1 LSRLTPQANHRLP
14 QHNHRGVNVKIY
26 IVSTVLG
33 LIVGAF
39 YALVNVRSPAP
50 PPVALVGLLA
60 IFVGQQAM
68 APLVARF
75 HPAAISDR
83 SAGSEESAVPSR
95 DP

>member
-1 LSRLTPQANHRLP
+1 M
-14 QHNHRGVNVKIY
+14 KIY
-26 IVSTVLG
+26 IMSTALG

-75 HPAAISDR
+75 H
-83 SAGSEESAVPSR
+83 SATASAESAAPDR
-95 DP
+95 HP

>member
-1 LSRLTPQANHRLP
+1 M
-14 QHNHRGVNVKIY
+14 KIY

-68 APLVARF
+68 APLIARF
-75 HPAAISDR
+75 HAT
-83 SAGSEESAVPSR
+83 SASEESAVPDR
-95 DP
+95 NP

>member
-1 LSRLTPQANHRLP
+1 M
-14 QHNHRGVNVKIY
+14 KIY

-60 IFVGQQAM
+60 IFVGQQVM
-68 APLVARF
+68 TPLLARF
-75 HPAAISDR
+75 HPAIA
-83 SAGSEESAVPSR
+83 AEESAVPTASDR

>member
-1 LSRLTPQANHRLP
+1 M
-14 QHNHRGVNVKIY
+14 KIY
-26 IVSTVLG
+26 IASTVLG

-60 IFVGQQAM
+60 IFVGQQVM
-68 APLVARF
+68 TPLLARF
-75 HPAAISDR
+75 RPAVA
-83 SAGSEESAVPSR
+83 AEESAAPATAPATPGR

>member
-1 LSRLTPQANHRLP
+1 M
-14 QHNHRGVNVKIY
+14 KIY

-75 HPAAISDR
+75 HPASVSDR
-83 SAGSEESAVPSR
+83 SAVSEESAVASH

>member
-1 LSRLTPQANHRLP
+1 M
-14 QHNHRGVNVKIY
+14 KIY

-39 YALVNVRSPAP
+39 YALMNVRSPAP

-60 IFVGQQAM
+60 IFVGQQLA
-68 APLVARF
+68 APLIARF
-75 HPAAISDR
+75 HPAPV
-83 SAGSEESAVPSR
+83 SEESSAVPSR